1 MTHQTLLKDK
11 ATWASSKSDGVE
23 LEASAARV
31 KTNCKNRNYVI
42 LLYSG
47 KTAILAKKSCQVM
60 DLPPFL
66 ASEAA
71 YMANCKAILAL
82 GADRLPAA
90 TQLAGSASGKCR

>member
-1 MTHQTLLKDK
+1 MTHLTLLKGK
-11 ATWASSKSDGVE
+11 ATWASSKSDGVD
-23 LEASAARV
+23 LETSAARV

-60 DLPPFL
+60 DLPLRL

-71 YMANCKAILAL
+71 YKANCKAILAL
-82 GADRLPAA
+82 GLDKLPAA
-90 TQLAGSASGKCR
+90 TQPEGSVSGK